1 MAETAIEWTDVVW
14 NPTRGCSRVSP
25 GCGAGTP
32 GARKGGCYAERM
44 AIRLS
49 GPGQAYEGLVKS
61 TPAGPRW
68 TGKVVLDAEKLL
80 EPLHWRKPRRV
91 FVNSMSD
98 LFHESLTVKD
108 IAKVFAVMALAR
120 RHTFQV
126 LTKRAEVMAR
136 TVGSEDFRGQ
146 VLSIAAMEATR
157 RGLNLEPDELR
168 WPLPNVWL
176 GVSVEDQQR
185 ADERIPELLRTPSAV
200 RWLSC
205 EPLLGPVNL
214 SQWLERIDHCSSC
227 GAENAPQGPDRCP
240 ECAHEGTLVS
250 TWGARQAESY
260 RSGARYEDGG
270 PGPEDD
276 GPQLHWVVGGGE
288 SGPGA
293 RPMHPVW
300 ARRLRDQCVS
310 AGVCFF
316 FKQWGAWKPY
326 CTMTEQEA
334 DALYEPVPEGMPE
347 DSTRRCRVPE
357 VTFPTEPL
365 PVGGEVHTLFALG
378 KKAAGRVLDGR
389 TWDEMPEVARA

>member
-25 GCGAGTP
+25 GCGGGTP

-98 LFHESLTVKD
+98 LFHEELQVKD
-108 IAKVFAVMALAR
+108 IARVFAVMALAR

-126 LTKRAEVMAR
+126 LTKRADVMAR

-157 RGLNLEPDELR
+157 RGLKLEPGDPR

-185 ADERIPELLRTPSAV
+185 ADERIPELLRTPAAV

-205 EPLLGPVNL
+205 EPLLGAVDLARFIQWRMQASGWNGPVHHHVL
-214 SQWLERIDHCSSC
+214 P
-227 GAENAPQGPDRCP
+227 A
-240 ECAHEGTLVS
+240 V
-250 TWGARQAESY
+250 
-260 RSGARYEDGG
+260 GG
-270 PGPEDD
+270 SRGLD
-276 GPQLHWVVGGGE
+276 WVVVGGE

-300 ARRLRDQCVS
+300 ARRLRDQCVG
-310 AGVCFF
+310 ADVRFF
-316 FKQWGAWKPY
+316 FKQWGAWKP
-326 CTMTEQEA
+326 CCVMTEPEV
-334 DALYEPVPEGMPE
+334 DALYEPVPEGMPA

-365 PVGGEVHTLFALG
+365 PVGGECHTLFAVG
-378 KKAAGRVLDGR
+378 KTAAGRVLDGR
-389 TWDEMPEVARA
+389 TWDEMPEVVRG